1 MRNRKMSSRTYA
13 GCYRVEHVT
22 SSAHQWRLMELKKP
36 AKGRARYT
44 CIAIGTGYAN
54 MERLARKL
62 S

>member
-1 MRNRKMSSRTYA
+1 MPPRKFLSRTIE
-13 GCYRVEHVT
+13 GRYRVEPV
-22 SSAHQWRLMELKKP
+22 SESNHQWRLMELKRPKR
-36 AKGRARYT
+36 GHARYT